1 MSAPIRT
8 RLAVS
13 GDEFKANAH
22 AMGLLVAHV
31 RALHDQVLAGG
42 GPHYVERHRSR
53 GKMMVRERLEA
64 LVDPGTPLLE
74 LCPLA
79 GLETGDPLGG
89 GVAVALGQVARTQ
102 CLIIANDP
110 TVRGG
115 TTSPTTI
122 KKLLR
127 AMDVAETNRLP
138 LVLLVES
145 GGADLPRQADV
156 FVPGGE
162 QFRRLTQLSAAGH
175 PDHLRRL
182 RVLDRRGRLPPGHER
197 LHGHG
202 RRAGPGLPGRPPA
215 GEDGHRRGRRRGGA
229 RRRRDA
235 RPHVSG
241 LCDYLAARRGPDALR
256 IGPRRSW
263 PTSTGRVAARAPD
276 LGSEPPLYPAEE
288 LARRRTGRRAGAVR
302 RARGPRPRAST
313 ARGSRSSSRRTGPSW
328 SAAGRPS
335 AGYPIGVLANNGILF
350 SEEAQKGAQFIQ
362 LCNRSDTPILFVQNI
377 TGFMVGTR
385 YEQGGIIKDGAK
397 LINAVS
403 NSTVP
408 HLTLMVGASYGAGNY
423 AMAGRAYDPRFV
435 FTWPNH
441 RIAVMGPKQLAGVLS
456 IVRRNAAEAAGR
468 PFDEQA
474 DEELRAGDRGADR
487 RGVDRPVRHGPPVGR
502 RHHRPARH
510 AHGARH
516 RIDRGPLRPRRG
528 HGASSASCGTDGA
541 VPAAARPGGQP
552 GGDRPAGHQG
562 RPRHGDRGGRRVHVR
577 GCGAPRTSGRPTS
590 PSTWP
595 GRTLAETYL
604 NPGALVALAGLAG
617 ADAIHPGL
625 RVPLRESRT
634 PRSLVPRPG
643 SSGWGRRRSRC
654 GSWGIRCGARRRC
667 PLPAYPCSRAQSWP
681 GPSPTPS

>member
-1 MSAPIRT
+1 MSAPLRT

-13 GDEFKANAH
+13 GDEFKANAD

-31 RALHDQVLAGG
+31 RDLHDQVLAGG

-53 GKMMVRERLEA
+53 GKMMVRQRLEA
-64 LVDPGTPLLE
+64 LIDPGTPLLE

-138 LVLLVES
+138 LLLLVES

-162 QFRRLTQLSAAGH
+162 QFRRLTQLSAQGIPTICVVFGSSTAG
-175 PDHLRRL
+175 
-182 RVLDRRGRLPPGHER
+182 G
-197 LHGHG
+197 
-202 RRAGPGLPGRPPA
+202 AYLPGMSDYTVMIDGRARVFLGGPPLVKMA
-215 GEDGHRRGRRRGGA
+215 IGEDADEEELGGA
-229 RRRRDA
+229 RMHA
-235 RPHVSG
+235 RTSG
-241 LCDYLAARRGPDALR
+241 LSDYLARDEEDALR
-256 IGPRRSW
+256 IARGIVSHLHWPRRG
-263 PTSTGRVAARAPD
+263 PAPD
-276 LGSEPPLYPAEE
+276 PGSEPPLYPAEE
-288 LARRRTGRRAGAVR
+288 LLGVAPVDVRVPFDVREILARVVD
-302 RARGPRPRAST
+302 
-313 ARGSRSSSRRTGPSW
+313 GSRVEEFKTEYGAQLVCGWASLG
-328 SAAGRPS
+328 
-335 AGYPIGVLANNGILF
+335 GYPIGVLANNGILF
-350 SEEAQKGAQFIQ
+350 SEEAQKGAQFIE
-362 LCNRSDTPILFVQNI
+362 LCNRSNTPLLFVQNI

-423 AMAGRAYDPRFV
+423 AMAGRAYNPRFV

-474 DEELRAGDRGADR
+474 DEELRAATEAQIEEESTALFATGRLWDDGIIDPRDTRTVLAIALTAVHSAPVVGTAVF
-487 RGVDRPVRHGPPVGR
+487 GVVRH
-502 RHHRPARH
+502 
-510 AHGARH
+510 
-516 RIDRGPLRPRRG
+516 
-528 HGASSASCGTDGA
+528 
-541 VPAAARPGGQP
+541 
-552 GGDRPAGHQG
+552 
-562 RPRHGDRGGRRVHVR
+562 
-577 GCGAPRTSGRPTS
+577 
-590 PSTWP
+590 
-595 GRTLAETYL
+595 
-604 NPGALVALAGLAG
+604 
-617 ADAIHPGL
+617 
-625 RVPLRESRT
+625 
-634 PRSLVPRPG
+634 
-643 SSGWGRRRSRC
+643 
-654 GSWGIRCGARRRC
+654 
-667 PLPAYPCSRAQSWP
+667 
-681 GPSPTPS
+681 